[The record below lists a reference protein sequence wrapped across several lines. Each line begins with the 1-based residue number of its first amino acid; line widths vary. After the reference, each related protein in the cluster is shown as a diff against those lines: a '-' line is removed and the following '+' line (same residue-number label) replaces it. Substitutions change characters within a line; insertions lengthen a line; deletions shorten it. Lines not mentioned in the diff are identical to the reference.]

1 MDCGTHSKLL
11 EECSAR
17 TGPPRRALSAAENF
31 LFGLLSFLV
40 PALGAVLCIVWR
52 EDLPQTARIAG
63 ACALVSVILLLQA
76 ASVLIIAFI
85 TNAAF

>member
-1 MDCGTHSKLL
+1 MDCGTDSKL
-11 EECSAR
+11 
-17 TGPPRRALSAAENF
+17 PRRALSTAENF

-40 PALGAVLCIVWR
+40 PALGVVLYIVWR